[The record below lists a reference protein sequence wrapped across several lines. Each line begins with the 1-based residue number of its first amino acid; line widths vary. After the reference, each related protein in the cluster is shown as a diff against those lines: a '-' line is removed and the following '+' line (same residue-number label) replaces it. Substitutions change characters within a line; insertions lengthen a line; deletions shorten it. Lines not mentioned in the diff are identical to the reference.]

1 MADEQGVGVAR
12 LRTEIATEPSPGRER
27 ERTQPFAVPPPP
39 SGSFAPSGAFAPPP
53 RHEDPAAA
61 IASAVVSALVPAIG
75 PAVSKLST
83 ALEESGKRPGGQP
96 LGLVI
101 GSAALFSLVFSIA
114 AVWVHDQTT
123 RGTVSGRLDDQDA
136 AINGLIDTTSSLLD
150 EEEASSEWLCEALAV
165 GFGKPITCR
174 STRGVEK
181 IRREM
186 PRKIHHP

>member
-1 MADEQGVGVAR
+1 MRAWSIRSAR
-12 LRTEIATEPSPGRER
+12 SLPMLP
-27 ERTQPFAVPPPP
+27 VD
-39 SGSFAPSGAFAPPP
+39 GAELNPLLQ
-53 RHEDPAAA
+53 DPA
-61 IASAVVSALVPAIG
+61 VALHPPFLYMGYVG
-75 PAVSKLST
+75 MS
-83 ALEESGKRPGGQP
+83 
-96 LGLVI
+96 
-101 GSAALFSLVFSIA
+101 FVFSIA